1 MNDHEE
7 ESMMYRNILV
17 AVDDSEKSKTAFR
30 SAVETARAFN
40 AKLTICHIKKNTI
53 IYTPIDP
60 TGMLATTYIFKQD
73 FSDYM
78 VS

>member
-40 AKLTICHIKKNTI
+40 AKLTICHIKNIIHFCSWNNTYKMEI
-53 IYTPIDP
+53 ITRWIIHNF
-60 TGMLATTYIFKQD
+60 L
-73 FSDYM
+73 
-78 VS
+78 